1 VTNQAPVINP
11 IAVQLV
17 SIVVL
22 AILASAAVL
31 DFYLAL
37 TDRPPLGLRIRAW
50 GRRYPG
56 FLAAEALVFGT
67 MVGHFFLSIPE

>member
-1 VTNQAPVINP
+1 MTNRAPVINP

-22 AILASAAVL
+22 AILAGAAIL
-31 DFYLAL
+31 DLYFAL

-56 FLAAEALVFGT
+56 FLAAVALLFGT
-67 MVGHFFLSIPE
+67 MVGHFFLSLPE